1 MIQLNGKEREMS
13 YVMGSPEWREE
24 RKKTIGCSE
33 IAAVLGLNP
42 WKSAFAIYQEKRGEA
57 PDTIE
62 TDVMTWGKQMEL
74 SLRQAYSDLSGRS
87 VRIPETILINPKFP
101 FIGASLDGIADGR
114 VVEIKTSRS
123 AAGWGAAGTSEIPEY
138 YQTQVQGYLAV
149 TELPVADVIVS
160 ISGAPPVIYEVP
172 EDKELQGMI
181 TEACREFWQRV
192 VDGNPPEIV
201 TYADAAARFGKST
214 STGVVYASEEAII
227 QAAELKIVKEQM
239 KALEAREEELKAK
252 VIVAL
257 GDSGDSLVDTNGTTL
272 VTYKLAK
279 GRTTVDTKALEKE
292 EPLIYARFLKVGDPT
307 RRFLVK

>member
-1 MIQLNGKEREMS
+1 MS

-201 TYADAAARFGKST
+201 TYADASARFGKSAA
-214 STGVVYASEEAII
+214 TGIVYASDEAIL
-227 QAAELKIVKEQM
+227 QAAELKIVKEEL
-239 KALEAREEELKAK
+239 KVLEAREEDLKAK
-252 VIVAL
+252 IIVAL
-257 GDSGDSLVDTNGTTL
+257 GENGDALVDTNGQTL
-272 VTYKLAK
+272 VTYRLAK
-279 GRTTVDTKALEKE
+279 GRETFDSKQLKTDDPVLYSKYLTVG
-292 EPLIYARFLKVGDPT
+292 IPT